1 MSRAWVDW
9 MMKAEELLGTMY
21 FIDELSMSVV
31 IDRMGGGRVGV
42 FTETQAE
49 AFFRGIALYSRD
61 VMYGDRTTAD
71 IAVAEEYLID
81 IGARYWI
88 KNNNMSRFEW
98 RCYILGFCDMV
109 GDEFAG
115 GIPAKQGEDTDL

>member
-9 MMKAEELLGTMY
+9 MMRAEELYGSMY
-21 FIDELSMSVV
+21 YIDELSMSLV
-31 IDRMGGGRVGV
+31 IDRVGGGRVGV

-49 AFFRGIALYSRD
+49 AFFRGQALYCSD
-61 VMYGDRTTAD
+61 VMYGDWTTAD
-71 IAVAEEYLID
+71 IAAAEDYLID

-98 RCYILGFCDMV
+98 RSYILGWCDMV

-115 GIPAKQGEDTDL
+115 SNPAKQGEDTDL